1 MLEHCVPIRAPSLGD
16 GAPAVITPP
25 PHDVWHEVLAS
36 DPDALLS
43 QTPEWIAALCRD
55 GIHEDASRLY
65 ELPGG
70 RRVVLPMV
78 RRRGLPPALT
88 VEASLPPAWGI
99 GGIVA
104 PGGARPADV
113 AAVFRELSGRCTL
126 QTSLTPNPLQA
137 QAWAAARPPRTV
149 TVPRLAHV
157 LSLEDGFDRVW
168 SSRFTGSARTAV
180 RKAQRSGLTIERS
193 TDGGL
198 VPVFLDLYQRS
209 LRRWAH
215 RQHEPLAL
223 ARFRARVRD
232 PADKLRAMASLGEI
246 WVAFKDGM
254 PAAAILVLQAAA
266 AHYTRGA
273 MDERIA
279 GPTRANYL
287 LHSLAIEAACISG
300 CRHYHMGETGGS
312 KSLAQFKTRFGA
324 RAYPYAAYH
333 LERLPLTT
341 ANRRLRSA
349 VKRTIGFKD
358 LS

>member
-1 MLEHCVPIRAPSLGD
+1 MLESHVPAPAPRLDG
-16 GAPAVITPP
+16 GAPTVIAPP
-25 PHDVWHEVLAS
+25 PHDAWREVLAS

-55 GIHEDASRLY
+55 GVHEDTSRLY
-65 ELPGG
+65 ELPDG
-70 RRVVLPMV
+70 RRLVLPMV
-78 RRRGLPPALT
+78 RRRGLPPAWT

-104 PGGARPADV
+104 PGGPRPADV
-113 AAVFRELSGRCTL
+113 AAVFHDLARRCRL
-126 QTSLTPNPLQA
+126 RTSLTPNPLQA

-157 LSLEDGFDRVW
+157 LSLEGGFDRVW

-180 RKAQRSGLTIERS
+180 RKAQRSGLTVERS
-193 TDGGL
+193 TNGEL
-198 VPVFLDLYQRS
+198 VPAFLNLYQRS
-209 LRRWAH
+209 LRRWAQ
-215 RQHEPLAL
+215 RQHEPLVL
-223 ARFRARVRD
+223 ARLRARRRD
-232 PADKLRAMASLGEI
+232 PVDKLEAMASLGQI
-246 WVAFKDGM
+246 WVAFKDGV

-287 LHSLAIEAACISG
+287 LHTLAIEAACASG
-300 CRHYHMGETGGS
+300 CRHYHMGESGGS

-324 RAYPYAAYH
+324 RPYPYAEYH

-341 ANRRLRSA
+341 ADRRLRSA
-349 VKRTIGFKD
+349 VKRTIGFRD
-358 LS
+358 QS